1 MFKFRDEG
9 SNVFRFYKTG
19 IGGIIIGKVSVQLH
33 TIVKQISF
41 PNVNV
46 LFLSL
51 FLSLFSLAVRKF
63 YLIILLKLQVT
74 QPQRQTGLIND
85 A

>member
-51 FLSLFSLAVRKF
+51 FSLAVRKF

-74 QPQRQTGLIND
+74 RPQRQTGLIND

>member
-41 PNVNV
+41 PQC
-46 LFLSL
+46 
-51 FLSLFSLAVRKF
+51 KC
-63 YLIILLKLQVT
+63 IIFVIVFFGCAEILPHNFAQVT
-74 QPQRQTGLIND
+74 GHTTSKTNGIN
-85 A
+85 

>member
-51 FLSLFSLAVRKF
+51 FSLAVRKF
-63 YLIILLKLQVT
+63 YLIILLMLQVT
-74 QPQRQTGLIND
+74 RPQRQTGLIND